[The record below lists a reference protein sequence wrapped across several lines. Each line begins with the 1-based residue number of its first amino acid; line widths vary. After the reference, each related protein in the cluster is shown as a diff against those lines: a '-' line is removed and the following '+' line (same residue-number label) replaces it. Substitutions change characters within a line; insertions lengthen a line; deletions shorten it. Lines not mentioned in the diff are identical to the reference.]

1 MIHKPVMTKEVLE
14 ILAPKPGDFMIDG
27 TLGGGGHARLLL
39 DALGPAGKL
48 LVVDEDGQ
56 AIADFN
62 KLNDQRVIAA
72 RDNFAN
78 LSKILESFN
87 LGLAD
92 GLMLDLGLSSDEIES
107 SGRGFTFQKDEPL
120 LMTLRDESVPVK
132 VLLRE
137 LKEEELAD
145 IIYEF
150 GDERYSRRIAQEIK
164 KTLKQKNIETTFDLR
179 DAILRAVPKSY
190 ERGRINPATRAF
202 LALRIYANH
211 EFENLSSLL
220 NILDK
225 IVKPG
230 GRVAVITFHSNE
242 DRIVKNI
249 FRDLSKAGRV
259 SLINKKVITPDGNEL
274 AENPRARSAKLRAI
288 AMRDLG
294 SAASDKRTAMLLS
307 AYESFGSVI
316 KRF

>member
-1 MIHKPVMTKEVLE
+1 M
-14 ILAPKPGDFMIDG
+14 
-27 TLGGGGHARLLL
+27 
-39 DALGPAGKL
+39 
-48 LVVDEDGQ
+48 
-56 AIADFN
+56 
-62 KLNDQRVIAA
+62 IAA

-190 ERGRINPATRAF
+190 ERAHHPPPPG
-202 LALRIYANH
+202 LRIYANH